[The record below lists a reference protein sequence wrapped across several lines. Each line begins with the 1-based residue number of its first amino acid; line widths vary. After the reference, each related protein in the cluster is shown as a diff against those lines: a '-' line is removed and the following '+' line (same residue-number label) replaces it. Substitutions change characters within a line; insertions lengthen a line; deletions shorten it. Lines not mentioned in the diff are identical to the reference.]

1 MPIYYIGRQ
10 RTLDFSSKVPIVQ
23 LISNPAVNGCQRC
36 RYCYFCPDTEPFF
49 ETKAQ
54 YEACIR
60 EHACGRESLFWTKMS
75 NGTNPPLD
83 QPNDYTP
90 TPLIRS
96 VKVELQSRYIQFFTI
111 DFSGYNCNSLCHY
124 YPNRVATKQ
133 SIAACSNA
141 HGCGRNGSFFRL
153 LVILD
158 ASIFE
163 LPGWYNFH
171 APSGYATLPG
181 DDQYE
186 DISDMI
192 IAFDSGDRTAVM
204 CRIINGSRWY
214 ILNLLPGSPWCG
226 CFLRSKRANNR
237 DLLYWDTEG
246 WLQMEDGDPCFILN
260 TLDCTLADKLRDWGL
275 TNDFLLYGRPYLT
288 LISQSSVGDLWIYD
302 DSSMWTIVRQEDT
315 QYVMLRFI
323 GLSTLWYVK
332 IAISTDKWLSLEN
345 QWSTDYRPSKWT
357 TTKTAP
363 ADLSTQQFLTIT
375 TPYDALAIFLQQIG
389 VKESLFR

>member
-10 RTLDFSSKVPIVQ
+10 RTLDFSSQVPIVQ
-23 LISNPAVNGCQRC
+23 LISNPAVDGCQRC

-158 ASIFE
+158 TSIFE
-163 LPGWYNFH
+163 LDGWFNDI
-171 APSGYATLPG
+171 APDGYATLPG
-181 DDQYE
+181 DHNYE
-186 DISDMI
+186 NLYECVLDWD
-192 IAFDSGDRTAVM
+192 DYDTTAYVVLWPHK
-204 CRIINGSRWY
+204 STWY
-214 ILNLLPGSPWCG
+214 ILNMLPGSPWCG
-226 CFLRSKRANNR
+226 CFLRSKRAGDTN
-237 DLLYWDTEG
+237 LMYWDTEG
-246 WLQMEDGDPCFILN
+246 WAQLEEGDPCMVLN
-260 TLDCTLADKLRDWGL
+260 SLDSTLAQMLRNSGA
-275 TNDFLLYGRPYLT
+275 TNDFLLYGKPYLT
-288 LISQSSVGDLWIYD
+288 LISQTSVGELWIYD
-302 DSSMWTIVRQEDT
+302 DPSMWTIVRQEDT

-323 GLSTLWYVK
+323 GLSEPWYVK

-363 ADLSTQQFLTIT
+363 ADLSTKQFLTIT
-375 TPYDALAIFLQQIG
+375 TPYDALATFLQNIG
-389 VKESLFR
+389 VKESVIK